1 MALDQHTYFNP
12 GFRIAKSGQAYMFSV
27 GSKVCSD
34 AAEYAQ
40 AGAHRDQLLLSSLD
54 PMFHSTSQAGQW

>member
-1 MALDQHTYFNP
+1 
-12 GFRIAKSGQAYMFSV
+12 MFSV